1 MATNSNRE
9 RSLKALMGVVKDYGF
24 MWTKALEHS
33 IFMCYS
39 IQHAHR
45 ERAITSVESD
55 RLLEYVREL
64 VNKVGVARQGP
75 DFASQYMF
83 SALGLNGPELDKLK
97 LFWEKTI
104 EEL

>member
-9 RSLKALMGVVKDYGF
+9 RSLKELMRVVKDYSF
-24 MWTKALEHS
+24 LWSKTLSHS

-39 IQHAHR
+39 IQHAR
-45 ERAITSVESD
+45 QERAITSEECD

-75 DFASQYMF
+75 GFASQYMF
-83 SALGLNGPELDKLK
+83 SALGLNVPDLDKLK